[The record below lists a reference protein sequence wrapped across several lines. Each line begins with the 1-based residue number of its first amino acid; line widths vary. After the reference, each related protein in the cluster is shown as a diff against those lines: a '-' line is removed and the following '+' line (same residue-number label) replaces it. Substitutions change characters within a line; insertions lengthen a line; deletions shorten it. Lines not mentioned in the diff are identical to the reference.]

1 MLRILFMK
9 TFGKMFL
16 LIVAPNRSWLG
27 LSHPVAGS
35 PTAAAFSGC
44 LVGLSKE
51 GTRLSRIIGVFAG
64 RSTANEPSS
73 NDRTARL
80 VA

>member
-1 MLRILFMK
+1 MK

-16 LIVAPNRSWLG
+16 LIVVLNRSWLG
-27 LSHPVAGS
+27 LFHPVAGS
-35 PTAAAFSGC
+35 STAAAFPWR
-44 LVGLSKE
+44 LEGLSNE